1 MSSKIIKEESGIV
14 VIAPN
19 WPLSQ
24 RIKAF
29 TTTRKGGVS
38 QGDFAGLNLSLS
50 SSDRR
55 EDVLANRERLRETF
69 KIPGIHFSLTQIHSN
84 LCVPIL
90 PEWNGAGADA
100 AYTSE
105 LNQPAMILT
114 ADCLPILI
122 SNRQESVVTA
132 IHAGWRSLLM
142 DIIENSVHA
151 LKQKSDDLFVWL
163 GPAISQK
170 AFEIG
175 PEVKSA
181 FQYRNT
187 LLKNISNVER
197 DHPSLFIPSPNNGK
211 YLADIYQL
219 AKLRLKN
226 LGIPETQIYGG
237 DLCTYSDP
245 ALFYSYRRDGI
256 KSGRMASYIWIQEG

>member
-1 MSSKIIKEESGIV
+1 MSSKIIKADNGIV
-14 VIAPN
+14 VVAPS
-19 WPLSQ
+19 WPLSE
-24 RIKAF
+24 RIRAF
-29 TTTRKGGVS
+29 TTTRQGGVS
-38 QGDFAGLNLSLS
+38 QGAFSGLNLSLS
-50 SSDRR
+50 SSDQK
-55 EDVLANRERLRETF
+55 EDVLENRARLKTAF
-69 KIPGIHFSLTQIHSN
+69 NIPGTYFALTQIHSN

-100 AYTSE
+100 AYTESA
-105 LNQPAMILT
+105 NQPAMILT

-122 SNRQESVVTA
+122 TNRQESIVTA

-142 DIIENSVHA
+142 DIIENSFQA
-151 LKQKSDDLFVWL
+151 LNQKSEDLFVWL

-187 LLKNISNVER
+187 LLHNLEER
-197 DHPSLFIPSPNNGK
+197 ERHHPALFLPSPNKGK

-226 LGIPETQIYGG
+226 LGVPKAQIYGG

-245 ALFYSYRRDGI
+245 TLFYSYRRDGVS
-256 KSGRMASYIWIQEG
+256 SGRMASYIWRHEA

>member
-1 MSSKIIKEESGIV
+1 MSSKIIKAENGIEV
-14 VIAPN
+14 VAPN

-29 TTTRKGGVS
+29 TTTRKGGIS

-55 EDVLANRERLRETF
+55 EDVLANRERLKEAF

-84 LCVPIL
+84 LCIPIL
-90 PEWNGAGADA
+90 PEWNSAGADA

-122 SNRQESVVTA
+122 ANRQENIVVA

-142 DIIENSVHA
+142 DIIENSVQA
-151 LKQKSDDLFVWL
+151 LGQKSEDLFVWL

-187 LLKNISNVER
+187 LLENLSEKERSN
-197 DHPSLFIPSPNNGK
+197 PTLFIPSPNMGK
-211 YLADIYQL
+211 YLADIYGL
-219 AKLRLKN
+219 AKLRLRN
-226 LGIPETQIYGG
+226 LGVPIKQIYGA
-237 DLCTYSDP
+237 DFCTYSD
-245 ALFYSYRRDGI
+245 ATRFYSYRRDGI
-256 KSGRMASYIWIQEG
+256 TSGRMASYIWLDQE